1 MLFISQYCMHVYLI
15 SFIIKQHIDS
25 KYVIFRPFCEQNKKM
40 KAFPL
45 LYTKKTYYARGNFF
59 QSTNSKKIDILF
71 LFPINLIQFSEI
83 IL

>member
-1 MLFISQYCMHVYLI
+1 M
-15 SFIIKQHIDS
+15 DS
-25 KYVIFRPFCEQNKKM
+25 KYVIFRPFCEQIKM

-59 QSTNSKKIDILF
+59 QSTNPSKIDIFF
-71 LFPINLIQFSEI
+71 LFPLNLIQFSEI

>member
-25 KYVIFRPFCEQNKKM
+25 KYVIFRPFCEQIKM

-45 LYTKKTYYARGNFF
+45 LYTKKLTTLGQFF
-59 QSTNSKKIDILF
+59 QSTILE
-71 LFPINLIQFSEI
+71 N
-83 IL
+83 

>member
-25 KYVIFRPFCEQNKKM
+25 KYVIFRPFVNKLKM

-45 LYTKKTYYARGNFF
+45 LYTK
-59 QSTNSKKIDILF
+59 
-71 LFPINLIQFSEI
+71 NL
-83 IL
+83 LR

>member
-25 KYVIFRPFCEQNKKM
+25 KYVIFRPFCEQIKM

-45 LYTKKTYYARGNFF
+45 LYTKKLTTLEAIF
-59 QSTNSKKIDILF
+59 QSTLPRKLIYF
-71 LFPINLIQFSEI
+71 FFPLNLIQFSEI

>member
-25 KYVIFRPFCEQNKKM
+25 KYVIFRPFCEQTKM

-45 LYTKKTYYARGNFF
+45 LYTKKLTTLGQFF
-59 QSTNSKKIDILF
+59 QSTNHILF
-71 LFPINLIQFSEI
+71 LFH
-83 IL
+83 

>member
-25 KYVIFRPFCEQNKKM
+25 KYVIFRPFCEQIKM

-45 LYTKKTYYARGNFF
+45 LYTKNLLGAIF
-59 QSTNSKKIDILF
+59 QSTIPSKIDIF
-71 LFPINLIQFSEI
+71 FFSH
-83 IL
+83 